1 MRPYPIGNGT
11 VSPRIPREAA
21 ALLDALQLEG
31 STTEALLDL
40 DEAEWGRLLDFCDL
54 AHLALAFS

>member
-11 VSPRIPREAA
+11 VSPRIPREVA

-31 STTEALLDL
+31 SNTDALLVL
-40 DEAEWGRLLDFCDL
+40 R
-54 AHLALAFS
+54 